1 MTSTGPATSP
11 PLWTRSFVLL
21 TIANFGVFVTFY
33 MLAATLAAYA
43 VLAYGASPAEAGL
56 VSSIFFIG
64 GTAGRFLVGRMLVR
78 LGSRIMVLGSTAWL
92 LASCLLYL
100 VPSTMTSMLAV
111 RVLHGVG
118 FGFSATALAST
129 VMAAVPATRRGEGSG
144 WFTAGMAIA
153 TGLAPS
159 VGMWLARSSAGQH
172 GVFVL
177 SVVCAGL
184 ALVCPLL
191 VARDL
196 PPRPPRPAAGAVGH
210 SGWASLIERHT
221 IPIGLVV
228 GLCAF
233 PFSTILAFL
242 NPYAAQQGL
251 SEAATLYFLAYA
263 AVILVSRPVAG
274 MVQDRLG
281 DDVVA
286 VPIMIALALGAV
298 LTAMAP
304 NGVVL
309 VLAGG
314 LLGLGYGTLTS
325 VGQAFA
331 VGRTSPERVGVGVAT
346 YFLFVDLGTG
356 LGPYLLGTL
365 VPGQG
370 YGRTFIVGAGFAL
383 AGLAAYLSWARR
395 APVAAPSAG

>member
-1 MTSTGPATSP
+1 MTPAGNAAPP

-43 VLAYGASPAEAGL
+43 VASYGASPAEAGL

-64 GTAGRFLVGRMLVR
+64 GTAGRFFVGRMLVR
-78 LGSRIMVLGSTAWL
+78 LGGRTMVLGSTVWL

-100 VPSTMTSMLAV
+100 LPSTMTSMLAV
-111 RVLHGVG
+111 RVLHGIG

-159 VGMWLARSSAGQH
+159 VGMWLARSPAGQA

-177 SVVCAGL
+177 AACCAAL
-184 ALVCPLL
+184 AVACPLL
-191 VARDL
+191 VIGDL
-196 PPRPPRPAAGAVGH
+196 PPRPARPATGAAGDT
-210 SGWASLIERHT
+210 GWASLIERHT

-242 NPYAAQQGL
+242 NPYAAQRGL
-251 SEAATLYFLAYA
+251 TEAATLYFLAYA
-263 AVILVSRPVAG
+263 AVIMVSRPVAG

-286 VPIMIALALGAV
+286 TPVMISLALGAV
-298 LTAMAP
+298 LTAVAP

-309 VLAGG
+309 VIAGG

-331 VGRTSPERVGVGVAT
+331 VGHTSPERVGVGVAT

-365 VPGQG
+365 VPGLG
-370 YGRTFIVGAGFAL
+370 YGRTFVVGAGFAV
-383 AGLAAYLSWARR
+383 AGLLAYLVWARNT
-395 APVAAPSAG
+395 PAAKAG